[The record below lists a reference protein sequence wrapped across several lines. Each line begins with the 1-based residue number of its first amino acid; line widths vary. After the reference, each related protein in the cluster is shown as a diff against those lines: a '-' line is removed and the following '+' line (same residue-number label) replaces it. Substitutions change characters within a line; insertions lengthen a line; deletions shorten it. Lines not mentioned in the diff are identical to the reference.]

1 MLGEQS
7 YTEAKHIYKAIN
19 AIQGELAKIGISK
32 GRKNKEQGYSFRGID
47 DVYGAL
53 APLLAKYEVCVFPH
67 VQERIVHERTTAKGT
82 VLFYTTLKVEYE
94 LVSAQD
100 GSIQTCSAYGEAMD
114 TADKSTNKAMSAAYK
129 YMCLQVF
136 CIPTEGENDADERTH
151 DDIVAEQKSSVEE
164 IVAGIQ
170 EKMTLENAKAFFARA
185 VKQYGD
191 GTPEFETWV
200 RVWRAKNKE
209 LEQAKTNA
217 DLEADAEYIN
227 SI

>member
-7 YTEAKHIYKAIN
+7 YTEAKQIYRAIN

-151 DDIVAEQKSSVEE
+151 DDIVAEQKSSVME
-164 IVAGIQ
+164 IVDGINA
-170 EKMTLENAKAFFARA
+170 KMTLENSKAFFARA
-185 VKQYGD
+185 VKQYPE
-191 GTPEFETWV
+191 GTPEFDVWV

-217 DLEADAEYIN
+217 SLAEDAEFLDNI
-227 SI
+227 

>member
-1 MLGEQS
+1 MAEVKQ
-7 YTEAKHIYKAIN
+7 IYAAIN

-32 GRKNKEQGYSFRGID
+32 DRKNREQGYSFRGID
-47 DVYGAL
+47 DVYSAL

-217 DLEADAEYIN
+217 DLEADAEYLN

>member
-1 MLGEQS
+1 MAEVKQ
-7 YTEAKHIYKAIN
+7 IYAAIN

-32 GRKNKEQGYSFRGID
+32 ERKNKEQGYSFRGID

-67 VQERIVHERTTAKGT
+67 VQERVVHERTTAKGT

-151 DDIVAEQKSSVEE
+151 DEIVAESKPGVEE
-164 IVAGIQ
+164 IVAGM
-170 EKMTLENAKAFFARA
+170 EKMTLANCKKFYAKAIDL
-185 VKQYGD
+185 YGKE
-191 GTPEFETWV
+191 TPEYRIWV
-200 RVWRAKNKE
+200 KAWADKKDLLERAENEKALAE
-209 LEQAKTNA
+209 
-217 DLEADAEYIN
+217 DAEYVN
-227 SI
+227 NL

>member
-7 YTEAKHIYKAIN
+7 YTEAKQIYKAIN

-32 GRKNKEQGYSFRGID
+32 ERKNKEQGYSFRGID

-151 DDIVAEQKSSVEE
+151 DEIVAESKPAIED
-164 IVAGIQ
+164 IVNGIL
-170 EKMTLENAKAFFARA
+170 EKMTLDNCKKFYARA
-185 VKQYGD
+185 IEAYGKE
-191 GTPEFETWV
+191 TPEYKMWV
-200 RVWRAKNKE
+200 KVWADKKDSLERVNTEKE
-209 LEQAKTNA
+209 LA
-217 DLEADAEYIN
+217 ADAEYIN